1 MNNLIYLLLAIIF
14 ETLATSLLNLSDGFN
29 KILPAIGSL
38 VLYLA
43 SIYCLSVCLKTVPVG
58 IAYAIWS
65 ALGIVLVTL
74 IGIFAFKQTPD
85 WAAIIGF
92 LLIISGVVVLN
103 VFSKMGVQ

>member
-29 KILPAIGSL
+29 KILPAIISI
-38 VLYLA
+38 VFYLT
-43 SIYCLSVCLKTVPVG
+43 SIYCLSLCLKTIPVG

-74 IGIFAFKQTPD
+74 IAILAFKQTPD

-103 VFSKMGVQ
+103 LFSKMAVH